1 MISNPYV
8 TVREAGQI
16 LGVSEGRIM
25 TLVDEKKLQ
34 AYRIAQ
40 QYLRFKR
47 EDVQRLKTSGHVTSE
62 TVKFP
67 YTPQE
72 RLRDFLAYN
81 DFYICALGV
90 VIVLLFIIFFV
101 K

>member
-1 MISNPYV
+1 MTTKPYV

-25 TLVDEKKLQ
+25 ALVDEKKLQ

-47 EDVQRLKTSGHVTSE
+47 EDVQRLKNSGHVTSE
-62 TVKFP
+62 TIKFP

-81 DFYICALGV
+81 DFYIGSLI
-90 VIVLLFIIFFV
+90 VILALLFIIFFV